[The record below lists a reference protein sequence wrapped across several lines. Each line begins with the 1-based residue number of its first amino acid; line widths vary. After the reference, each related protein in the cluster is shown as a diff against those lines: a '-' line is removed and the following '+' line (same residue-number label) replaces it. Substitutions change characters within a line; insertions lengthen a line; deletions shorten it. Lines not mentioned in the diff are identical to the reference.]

1 MVSVVV
7 LLAADPFSR
16 GPAPLL
22 MPGAGLFFLILAVGL
37 AGSPG
42 NATYDIA
49 KDVWYVGNALLTLL
63 LGYLIVRRTKDVQAI
78 FLTMALA
85 AAVVSLAHVMHFVI
99 DPSLLLQSLTD
110 IRAQAGTGY
119 LISAVGVT
127 LALADLRFRLGIFRS
142 RWLLGAVAVLCL
154 ASIVLSL
161 SRTAWLVLLTLT
173 SVTALN
179 VSFSNLVRAG
189 AALIPAI
196 ALLLMAAELDL
207 PAEGPAESPTFS
219 QKVSAS
225 LRELRVSEYETKA
238 EINRH
243 WRGFESY
250 RSLQE
255 YGAGSTL
262 GRIFGKGFG
271 SFVDLGFIMTLAD
284 EEFDRIPVLHNGYL
298 YLLVKTGLA
307 GLTAYL
313 LYLVLLFRRG
323 RLLTSMPDAQTR
335 FSGLLLIALTVV
347 MIETTLVIA
356 GMFNR
361 DWVYPA
367 TLLTGVLLGHSESV
381 PRKDGRGHDDG
392 AAAPGA
398 A

>member
-1 MVSVVV
+1 
-7 LLAADPFSR
+7 
-16 GPAPLL
+16 
-22 MPGAGLFFLILAVGL
+22 
-37 AGSPG
+37 
-42 NATYDIA
+42 
-49 KDVWYVGNALLTLL
+49 
-63 LGYLIVRRTKDVQAI
+63 
-78 FLTMALA
+78 
-85 AAVVSLAHVMHFVI
+85 
-99 DPSLLLQSLTD
+99 
-110 IRAQAGTGY
+110 
-119 LISAVGVT
+119 
-127 LALADLRFRLGIFRS
+127 
-142 RWLLGAVAVLCL
+142 
-154 ASIVLSL
+154 
-161 SRTAWLVLLTLT
+161 
-173 SVTALN
+173 
-179 VSFSNLVRAG
+179 
-189 AALIPAI
+189 
-196 ALLLMAAELDL
+196 
-207 PAEGPAESPTFS
+207 
-219 QKVSAS
+219 
-225 LRELRVSEYETKA
+225 
-238 EINRH
+238 
-243 WRGFESY
+243 
-250 RSLQE
+250 
-255 YGAGSTL
+255 
-262 GRIFGKGFG
+262 
-271 SFVDLGFIMTLAD
+271 MTLAD